1 MGYGKTIPV
10 VVLVVATWTLEAA
23 ALGPRQVLVVAN
35 AHNRDSVALAK
46 FYMAKRGIPKDN
58 LVLLK
63 TTSDFDI
70 DRAGYVA
77 QIRDPLRQSMLQS
90 GLAKRIRCICVMFGV
105 PGRITG
111 QAPPGQPAARDDTLA
126 AVDSE
131 LACLWWDDY
140 ELPGM
145 TPNPLNWRMAATMRN
160 KQAPLTLMVSRIDGP
175 CRSDARRII
184 KASIAAEAKALRG
197 TFYIDAGG
205 LPRAR
210 AYDEHL
216 RKLSAFVSAKAKLKV
231 VFDDKQSTF
240 GLNACPNAA
249 LYVGWYSLG
258 RYVDSFTW
266 AQGAVGWH
274 ISSFE
279 AADLRNADST
289 KWCTKMIQNG
299 VAATI
304 GAVDEPYLA
313 AFPRPKEFFAR
324 LLSGKL
330 TLAEC
335 YWQTVPAVSWRM
347 ILIAD
352 PLYNPFVANPHLDL
366 EDATAE

>member
-1 MGYGKTIPV
+1 MAYGKTILV
-10 VVLVVATWTLEAA
+10 IVLTVAAWTIEAA
-23 ALGPRQVLVVAN
+23 ALSPRQVLVVAN
-35 AHNRDSVALAK
+35 AESRDSAALAK
-46 FYMAKRGIPKDN
+46 FYMAKRGIPKEN

-63 TTSDFDI
+63 TTTDFDI
-70 DRAGYVA
+70 DRPSYVA
-77 QIRDPLRQSMLQS
+77 EIRDPLRHAMLQS

-111 QAPPGQPAARDDTLA
+111 QAAPGQPAPRNDTLA

-131 LACLWWDDY
+131 LACLWWDEY
-140 ELPGM
+140 KLPGM
-145 TPNPLNWRMAATMRN
+145 IPNPLNWRMTAAMRD
-160 KQAPLTLMVSRIDGP
+160 KQTPLTLMVSRIDGP

-184 KASIAAEAKALRG
+184 KASIATEAKSLRG

-216 RKLSAFVSAKAKLKV
+216 AGLSAFVRAKTKLKV

-240 GLNACPNAA
+240 GLNSCPNAA

-258 RYVDSFTW
+258 RYVDSFMW
-266 AQGAVGWH
+266 ARGAVGWH

-279 AADLRNADST
+279 AADLRNAAST

-313 AFPRPKEFFAR
+313 AFPQPEEFFAR

-330 TLAEC
+330 TVAEC

-352 PLYNPFVANPHLDL
+352 PLYNPFAANPQLDSV
-366 EDATAE
+366 TVPAE